1 MTRVVFEL
9 AKLAITFKQKKL
21 QKNEYSDR
29 KFSTKKKICMK
40 SFKLLNK
47 KNQPRNGHKIE
58 KYWIPEEIK
67 KEVKLWRKYVLI
79 LSSYGSIHM
88 KNCWSVNKNNI
99 FSQVSQRWIVKSI
112 ILKLPKKTR
121 SNEAILFSKLGN
133 ENNFDAE

>member
-1 MTRVVFEL
+1 
-9 AKLAITFKQKKL
+9 
-21 QKNEYSDR
+21 
-29 KFSTKKKICMK
+29 MK

-88 KNCWSVNKNNI
+88 KNC
-99 FSQVSQRWIVKSI
+99 
-112 ILKLPKKTR
+112 
-121 SNEAILFSKLGN
+121 
-133 ENNFDAE
+133 